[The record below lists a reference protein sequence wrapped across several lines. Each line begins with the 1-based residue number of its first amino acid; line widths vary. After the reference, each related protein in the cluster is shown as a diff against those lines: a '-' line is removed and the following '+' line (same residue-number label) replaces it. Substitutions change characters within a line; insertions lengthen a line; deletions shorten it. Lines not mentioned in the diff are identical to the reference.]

1 MTGVAPTVQLRNGA
15 KIPVLGLGTYSLNGE
30 EGAAA
35 VRTALQAGY
44 RLLDTAE
51 NYRNEDAVGAGI
63 ASSGVPRSEIFLT
76 TKFNREWHSVDGA
89 RRTFEA
95 SIERLGVDYLDLLL
109 IHWPNPDQDR
119 YVDAVRGLQALLDD
133 GLVRAIG
140 TSNFKPTHL
149 RRVIEETGIVPDVN
163 QIQLSP
169 YHPRVEDRA
178 FADEHGIAIESWS
191 PIGGRGENLR
201 SEPVITEIA
210 EAVGRTP
217 AQVILRWHH
226 QLGLISIPK
235 SGNPE
240 RMRQNLAI
248 FDFELTD
255 DQVAA
260 INTLDR
266 GGEGLADSDRQG
278 H

>member
-63 ASSGVPRSEIFLT
+63 ASSNVPRSEIFLT

-89 RRTFEA
+89 RRAFEA

-149 RRVIEETGIVPDVN
+149 RRVIEETGIVP
-163 QIQLSP
+163 
-169 YHPRVEDRA
+169 
-178 FADEHGIAIESWS
+178 
-191 PIGGRGENLR
+191 
-201 SEPVITEIA
+201 
-210 EAVGRTP
+210 
-217 AQVILRWHH
+217 
-226 QLGLISIPK
+226 
-235 SGNPE
+235 
-240 RMRQNLAI
+240 
-248 FDFELTD
+248 
-255 DQVAA
+255 
-260 INTLDR
+260 
-266 GGEGLADSDRQG
+266 
-278 H
+278 